1 MRPVLSSRGQLLLG
15 LAQTLLSPGTQVEE
29 EHKHLRAGA
38 AVLYVSPSLM
48 VRLDSRSC
56 EQVSLDRS
64 KFPPGSRVKHIPLV
78 CLHHPCE

>member
-15 LAQTLLSPGTQVEE
+15 LAQTVVSPGTQEEE

-38 AVLYVSPSLM
+38 AGLLVSPSLM

-64 KFPPGSRVKHIPLV
+64 KFPSGSRVKHIPLV
-78 CLHHPCE
+78 CLHHPHE